1 MPLENPLKNLKDI
14 HLPPDISIW
23 PPAPGWWIL
32 AVVLLLIFVI
42 CGTWIRRSF
51 ARRKPKN
58 EAIRLL
64 NNLQNRQ
71 NNSDDTLEI
80 LRDLSQLLRR
90 SALTF
95 CREENVASLHGAAW
109 LEFLDRTGETSKFT
123 QGEGHV
129 FGMEI
134 YKQNPEI
141 EIDVLFPLVKKWII
155 VCNQQHWN
163 KY

>member
-1 MPLENPLKNLKDI
+1 MPVENSLINLKDI
-14 HLPPDISIW
+14 HLPPDVSIW

-32 AVVLLLIFVI
+32 AVVLLLILVFF
-42 CGTWIRRSF
+42 GTWIRRSF
-51 ARRKPKN
+51 ARKKPKT

-64 NNLQNRQ
+64 NNLQDRQ
-71 NNSDDTLEI
+71 NNTDDTQVI
-80 LRDLSQLLRR
+80 FRDLSQLLRR

-95 CREENVASLHGAAW
+95 CKEENVASLHGAAW
-109 LEFLDRTGETSKFT
+109 LEFLDRTGKTTKFT

-129 FGMEI
+129 FGMEV

-155 VCNQQHWN
+155 VCNQ
-163 KY
+163 